1 MGLLGQSPAAL
12 LIRAHGQLIHVVN
25 RHSHGVHETL
35 PLLLVRLLVVPCL
48 PGLLLVLNCGLLH
61 RLQGR
66 WGHCTLRLH
75 CCRARGSQ
83 RAAGLMLQAAKLICK
98 AYYKQASAPR

>member
-1 MGLLGQSPAAL
+1 M
-12 LIRAHGQLIHVVN
+12 IN
-25 RHSHGVHETL
+25 RRSQHTDAINRRSHGVHETL
-35 PLLLVRLLVVPCL
+35 PLLLVRLLIVPCL

-61 RLQGR
+61 GLQGR

-75 CCRARGSQ
+75 CWCVTGSQ
-83 RAAGLMLQAAKLICK
+83 QAAGPMLQAAMLIFK